1 MTFFFIS
8 ITYQRMQP
16 FRPIKIYIDDRVK
29 ELPLTKIILQHFYN
43 IPSEII
49 RDVSLIKKYL
59 PMTQAKQQLLITRH
73 DGEVI
78 KKCQG
83 TGDYVCCNYF
93 TVSFSSN
100 CHFECSYCILQDYLQ
115 NNPMITIFANMEE
128 IFQAI
133 QKQIN
138 SHPQTFFRL
147 GTGELADS
155 LALDSVTHLT
165 KELIPFVAKQ
175 KNLLLE
181 LKTKSNCVENLL
193 DLDHQKKTVVSW
205 SLNPQTYGEQEELKT
220 ASIKER
226 LEAARWIAD
235 KGYPIGFHFDP
246 LLALPNWKEEYKKLI
261 DTLRTQF
268 DSDEIAWISLGSL
281 RFTSGLKDIVI
292 NRFPKSKI
300 MFGEIFPSQDGKL
313 RYFKDIREE
322 LYGYVKNLVDEAFP
336 DVPNYL
342 CMETQKVWNRIYGH
356 VPQTRGQLE
365 KHLVE
370 RFAI

>member
-1 MTFFFIS
+1 MHS
-8 ITYQRMQP
+8 
-16 FRPIKIYIDDRVK
+16 FRPIKIFVDDHAK
-29 ELPLTKIILQHFYN
+29 ELPLTKRILQYFYD

-49 RDVSLIKKYL
+49 QDVSLIKKPL
-59 PMTQAKQQLLITRH
+59 PMAQAKQQLFITRH
-73 DGEVI
+73 EGEII

-83 TGDYVCCNYF
+83 MGDYVCCNYF
-93 TVSFSSN
+93 TVSFASN

-115 NNPMITIFANMEE
+115 NNPMITIFANVEE

-133 QKQIN
+133 QQQVRA
-138 SHPQTFFRL
+138 SPQTFFRL

-155 LALDSVTHLT
+155 LALDPITHLT
-165 KELIPFVAKQ
+165 KDLIPFVAKQ

-181 LKTKSNCVENLL
+181 LKTKSNCVENLF

-205 SLNPQTYGEQEELKT
+205 SLNPQIYGDQEELKT
-220 ASIKER
+220 ASLNQR
-226 LEAARWIAD
+226 LEAARHVAD
-235 KGYPIGFHFDP
+235 IGYPVGFHLDP
-246 LLALPNWKEEYKKLI
+246 LLALPNWKEEYKKLLN
-261 DTLRTQF
+261 TLESQF
-268 DSDEIAWISLGSL
+268 DPREIAWISLGSL
-281 RFTSGLKDIVI
+281 RFTPGLKDIVM

-300 MFGEIFPSQDGKL
+300 MFGEIFPSQDGKF

-342 CMETQKVWNRIYGH
+342 CMETEKVWQRIYGH
-356 VPQTRGQLE
+356 VPQNRGQLE